1 MGTEGLRQ
9 NLVSREEGF
18 SLIELLV
25 VVAIIGILAAVGVVA
40 YQGYT
45 ASASVSATKA
55 NHANLVKWLAAEMT
69 KCDLGQQLRWKMNA
83 TRYRNIDCS
92 RTSGNAM
99 SVYLDQHLNF
109 ENWKNPY
116 KSSERAVWRSQAMP
130 GDNVVGRTYV
140 GYSRQNVGGILTNY
154 VVIRTRNAKGR
165 ATGSTAEAQVEC
177 GKCR

>member
-1 MGTEGLRQ
+1 MVTERLRQ
-9 NLVSREEGF
+9 NLGSREEGF

-69 KCDLGQQLRWKMNA
+69 KCDLGQQLRWKLNA
-83 TRYRNIDCS
+83 TRYRQIDCS

-116 KSSERAVWRSQAMP
+116 RSSEKAVWRRGGFP
-130 GDNVVGRTYV
+130 NDNDVGRTYV
-140 GYSRQNVGGILTNY
+140 SSTRQNVGGVLTNY
-154 VVIRTRNAKGR
+154 LIVRTRNAKGR
-165 ATGSTAEAQVEC
+165 AAGSTAEAQVEC

>member
-40 YQGYT
+40 YQGYP

-55 NHANLVKWLAAEMT
+55 NHANLVKWLSAEMT
-69 KCDLGQQLRWKMNA
+69 KCDLGQALRWKINA
-83 TRYRNIDCS
+83 TRFRTIDCT
-92 RTSGNAM
+92 RTSAAAM
-99 SVYLDQHLNF
+99 AMYLDQHLNF

-116 KSSERAVWRSQAMP
+116 KSSEKAVYRSGAMP
-130 GDNVVGRTYV
+130 GDAQVGRTYV
-140 GYSRQNVGGILTNY
+140 SAQRANVGGVLTNY
-154 VVIRTRNAKGR
+154 LIVRTRNAKGR
-165 ATGSTAEAQVEC
+165 AAGSTAEAQVEC